1 MIIKR
6 KILKSIYGED
16 ILPLDLKLVTKLQ
29 PKQFDSNSSPHQA
42 QEQSI
47 DALAEDLVQARV
59 DELYA
64 QKEAEV
70 AEIEKQAQAD
80 IQKALDD
87 SKVLAQQILD
97 DAQLQANN
105 LTNQALAVI
114 EKQKQEISK
123 LAKTE
128 SERGFKEGMAKA
140 DIYIRDLMKMLA
152 SFNNAKKDILLE
164 VKNEIAS
171 LAIHV
176 VRQIFKREV
185 QINPELLEEQILKAV
200 NLVSDGKGIIQV
212 YLNPI
217 DQAKAVFLEQNLS
230 KLIDESI
237 KLIFLKDETV
247 DEGSCIINTK
257 GGSLDVSFSSQIELI
272 KVAFEMYL
280 GHKIEEIPEP
290 NELSGSDQAETESMR
305 VDPDKIIK
313 TKFGPIKEPS
323 DEDLEMIELEADEF
337 DDLIID
343 DDLDALLKEVMME
356 DGADIKDEDVI
367 KTDDDIP
374 LSEIEDEN
382 YNKNDKNE
390 EEITLSYDDD
400 DDSLDLDEDKDD
412 LADDDDLDLDMDE
425 FDELADDPEAGG
437 DDDSGM
443 DERFPEY

>member
-6 KILKSIYGED
+6 KVLKSIYGED
-16 ILPLDLKLVTKLQ
+16 IFPLDLKLVPKPQ
-29 PKQFDSNSSPHQA
+29 PEQFHNQSPN
-42 QEQSI
+42 QSV

-59 DELYA
+59 EELYA

-87 SKVLAQQILD
+87 SKILAQQILN
-97 DAQLQANN
+97 DAELQANN
-105 LTNQALAVI
+105 LKTQALTEI

-123 LAKTE
+123 LAKAE

-140 DIYIRDLMKMLA
+140 DAYVRDLMKMLA

-185 QINPELLEEQILKAV
+185 QTNPELLEEQILKAV

-280 GHKIEEIPEP
+280 GHKIEEIPEL
-290 NELSGSDQAETESMR
+290 NEFSGLDPAETESMR
-305 VDPDKIIK
+305 VDPNKIIK
-313 TKFGPIKEPS
+313 TKFGPVAEPS

-343 DDLDALLKEVMME
+343 DDLDALLKEVMLE
-356 DGADIKDEDVI
+356 DGADIKDDDAV

-382 YNKNDKNE
+382 YNKNDKKE
-390 EEITLSYDDD
+390 EEITLSYDDAN
-400 DDSLDLDEDKDD
+400 SLDLDEDKDD
-412 LADDDDLDLDMDE
+412 LADDDLALDMDE
-425 FDELADDPEAGG
+425 FDELADDPEANS
-437 DDDSGM
+437 DDIDNDM